1 MCIEWGGGGG
11 GGSGFLGKSQVAI
24 GFHRNSGTDPIEK
37 QSCPIAS
44 QAGLCGPQ
52 RNTLMAK
59 NL

>member
-1 MCIEWGGGGG
+1 MHRG
-11 GGSGFLGKSQVAI
+11 GGSGFPGKSHVAI

-52 RNTLMAK
+52 
-59 NL
+59 